1 MNAFRKPALLLAL
14 AVGAA
19 LSFPAQAQ
27 AQDAPLPHVVRSDGQ
42 LQLIVDG
49 QPFIALAG
57 EVHNST
63 ASSPEYMAP
72 IWPRLQ
78 GFNLNTVVSPIYWEL
93 VEPAE
98 GRYDFALVDEQLR
111 QARAHGLRLVL
122 LWFGT
127 TKNAKSTYAPAWVLG
142 DRNRFSR
149 ARTAT
154 GDNPFD
160 QGEPVLSVFDEDT
173 MAADARGFA
182 ALMAHLAEADPQHT
196 VIAVQVENEAGLL
209 GDSRDR
215 SDLAERAWRGPVPA
229 NIIARLRRG
238 NLQPSLQALWAANGS
253 RTSGTWSQV
262 FGNDWQADEAFM
274 AWGVSRYID
283 HVAAAG
289 KQELPLPMYANAWLG
304 PQNPGDAAGANPSGG
319 PVPRVFDIWQANAP
333 HLDWLSPD
341 IYVDDY
347 AGWAGQY
354 AADQGAVFV
363 PEARFEVGN
372 LFTTLGAL
380 DGFGF
385 APFGIEDGLPG
396 NQLADAYG
404 VLSGALPVIAR
415 AQADNRIAGFVLQA
429 DEVREIAFPGYR
441 LTVRGQR
448 EAVNRRFRDMGVP
461 VQAPAP
467 EPRAQTAG
475 WGRAEMSDVRPS
487 GLVIMLA
494 DGEFLLAGKDIDL
507 TIADDTGR
515 RLEVVR
521 YQEGRY
527 VAGEWQNGRVL
538 NGDERM
544 TPLPTQRFGMV
555 RIRVLPAA
563 GGR

>member
-1 MNAFRKPALLLAL
+1 MKPIRKPALLLAL
-14 AVGAA
+14 AGVAA
-19 LSFPAQAQ
+19 FSCPAQ
-27 AQDAPLPHVVRSDGQ
+27 AQDAPLPHVVRTGGH
-42 LQLIVDG
+42 LQLVVDG

-63 ASSPEYMAP
+63 ASDPEYMAP
-72 IWPRLQ
+72 IWSRLQ
-78 GFNLNTVVSPIYWEL
+78 GFHLNTVVSPVYWEL
-93 VEPAE
+93 VEPVE
-98 GRYDFALVDEQLR
+98 GQYDFAPVDEQLR

-127 TKNAKSTYAPAWVLG
+127 TKNAKSTYAPAWVLA
-142 DRNRFSR
+142 DRNSFSR
-149 ARTAT
+149 AQIAAGPNLFGQ
-154 GDNPFD
+154 GD
-160 QGEPVLSVFDEDT
+160 PVLSVFDEDT
-173 MAADARGFA
+173 MAADARCFA
-182 ALMAHLAEADPQHT
+182 ALMAHLAQADPQHT

-209 GDSRDR
+209 DDSRDR
-215 SDLAERAWRGPVPA
+215 SDLADRAWRAPVPA
-229 NIIARLRRG
+229 TILARLRRG
-238 NLQPSLQALWAANGS
+238 NLQPALQALWAANGS
-253 RTSGTWSQV
+253 RTGGTWSQV
-262 FGNDWQADEAFM
+262 FGDDWQAHEAFM

-283 HVAAAG
+283 HVATAG
-289 KQELPLPMYANAWLG
+289 KRELALPMYANAWLG
-304 PQNPGDAAGANPSGG
+304 PQNAGDEAGAYPSGG

-347 AGWAGQY
+347 TGWAGQY
-354 AADQGAVFV
+354 AANQGGVFV

-372 LFTTLGAL
+372 LFTTLGAF

-415 AQADNRIAGFVLQA
+415 AQADNRIAGFALLA
-429 DEVREIAFPGYR
+429 DEVREITFPGYR
-441 LTVRGQR
+441 LTVQGQR

-475 WGRAEMSDVRPS
+475 WGRAEMSDLRPS

-494 DGEFLLAGKDIDL
+494 DDEFLLAGKDVDL
-507 TIADDTGR
+507 TISDESGR
-515 RLEVVR
+515 KLEVVR

-527 VAGEWQNGRVL
+527 VDGEWQNGRVL

-544 TPLPTQRFGMV
+544 APLPTERFGMV

-563 GGR
+563 GRR

>member
-19 LSFPAQAQ
+19 LAFPAQ
-27 AQDAPLPHVVRSDGQ
+27 AQDAPLPHLVRSDGQ

-63 ASSPEYMAP
+63 ASSAEYMAP

-78 GFNLNTVVSPIYWEL
+78 GFNLNTVVSPVYWEL

-98 GRYDFALVDEQLR
+98 GQYDFALVDEQLR
-111 QARAHGLRLVL
+111 QARTHGLRLVL

-127 TKNAKSTYAPAWVLG
+127 TKNAKSTYAPAWVLA
-142 DRNRFSR
+142 DRDRFSR
-149 ARTAT
+149 AQLSP
-154 GDNPFD
+154 GPNPFNN
-160 QGEPVLSVFDEDT
+160 GEPVLSVFDEDT

-182 ALMAHLAEADPQHT
+182 ALMAHLSQVDPQHT
-196 VIAVQVENEAGLL
+196 VITVQVENEAGLL

-215 SDLAERAWRGPVPA
+215 SDLANRAWRGQVPA
-229 NIIARLRRG
+229 TILARLQRG

-262 FGNDWQADEAFM
+262 FGDDWQAHEAFM

-304 PQNPGDAAGANPSGG
+304 PQSPEDEAGTYPSGG
-319 PVPRVFDIWQANAP
+319 PVPRVFDIWQATAP

-347 AGWAGQY
+347 AGWAAQY
-354 AADQGAVFV
+354 AANQGAVFV
-363 PEARFEVGN
+363 PEARFQAGN
-372 LFTTLGAL
+372 LFVTLGAF

-396 NQLADAYG
+396 NQIAEAYG
-404 VLSGALPVIAR
+404 LLAGALPVIAR
-415 AQADNRIAGFVLQA
+415 AQAENRIAGFALA
-429 DEVREIAFPGYR
+429 SEELREIAFPGYR

-448 EAVNRRFRDMGVP
+448 DALNQRLRDMGVP
-461 VQAPAP
+461 VQAPPP
-467 EPRAQTAG
+467 EPRPQTGG
-475 WGRAEMSDVRPS
+475 WGRAESSDLRPS

-494 DGEFLLAGKDIDL
+494 DGEFLLAGRDIDL
-507 TIADDTGR
+507 TIADETGR

-527 VAGEWQNGRVL
+527 IDGEWHNGRVM

-544 TPLPTQRFGMV
+544 SPLPADAFGMV

-563 GGR
+563 SGR